1 MSSRVLYPPIVDS
14 YMPAFET
21 SANSNSYCDVYF
33 RLSKFNAV
41 SDFSSVHATIVK
53 QSTNMNVVKKTDDP
67 ESGRYR
73 STGIILNIKPSAV
86 ANEDNLYYIRINS
99 SDLYSKTDNFE
110 GWIPDWTYKIQIRL
124 SSKDYDGSIG
134 QSAWLNANA
143 SEFSEWST
151 ICVVKAINHI
161 TYTLDALGIDT
172 SNENE
177 SSNDKTTVTL
187 YSSTLVASGRFE
199 NYGSEDIYLYNFIL
213 YDENDNI
220 VENSG
225 SIYANQ
231 FQDNKSFNYLFK
243 KELIDGHTYK
253 LEFKYETVNH
263 FIGGA
268 YKYTTNDGT
277 EIDKRYE
284 FIVSVAEI
292 GTVNCVLI
300 TAENDPNS
308 ILEEITSIHQEEE
321 DGRIGVKFYAEVG
334 ELFSGNLCIRRAD
347 SKDNFQ
353 TWTDIKIIIVKAQD
367 VNTLPIYYDYTAE
380 SGVWYKYG
388 VQKIDKD
395 GSRGQMNVINNAV
408 LRNYNYSYLLGK
420 NNQQLRLMFDNT
432 MGNFKIQLQESSN
445 DPIGSQFSVTTRN
458 AATRYKIFPLNG
470 LISFWMDENEL
481 FCNKKVIYTYDDIV
495 AKYNKYNEDNN
506 IIQYDYIYER
516 DFRKLVLDFLHNGE
530 FKLFKSPTEGN
541 IIVRLTDI
549 NCTPNQS
556 LDRMVYSFTSTAREM
571 AEATMDNYRTYG
583 FYDPGEY
590 GTDFSILETRI
601 GQLQMDFPIGT
612 NIFEKIYSKYDS
624 QGKNVGGYNKVLKNI
639 HHIKITFEDRPLRIT
654 NAAGEY
660 VIGNNFT
667 LNGQQFTVYEPVRI
681 YEFDENLIYNALDS
695 LIFLGDAERKVTTV
709 RATVDFLYDMT
720 TEVYQAKQIQE
731 RTVKSGIGQIFN
743 EYLPNYNIY
752 NEIYYKYYIESE
764 KSFRRLNTISSIEI
778 EANPGCIFSVKD
790 ASDTVA
796 EEHVIGDTG
805 QLRFTDLSNINGIKY
820 VGILVNGVKNTTRK
834 ADVLINYEYVA
845 TKGSYKVIS

>member
-21 SANSNSYCDVYF
+21 SANSNSYCDIYF

-41 SDFSSVHATIVK
+41 SDFSSVHATVVK
-53 QSTNMNVVKKTDDP
+53 QSTNMNVVKKTDDG
-67 ESGRYR
+67 GRYR
-73 STGIILNIKPSAV
+73 STGIILNIKPTAV
-86 ANEDNLYYIRINS
+86 AGQDNLYYIRINS

-161 TYTLDALGIDT
+161 TYTIDAFGIDT
-172 SNENE
+172 SDENQ
-177 SSNDKTTVTL
+177 SSNDQTTVTL
-187 YSSTLVASGRFE
+187 YSSTLLMSGRFE
-199 NYGSEDIYLYNFIL
+199 NYGNEDIYLYNFIL

-220 VENSG
+220 IENSG
-225 SIYANQ
+225 DIYANQ

-243 KELIDGHTYK
+243 KELTDGHSYK
-253 LEFKYETVNH
+253 LEFKFETVNH

-277 EIDKRYE
+277 EVDKRYS
-284 FIVSVAEI
+284 FTVSVAEV
-292 GTVNCVLI
+292 GGVSFNLV
-300 TAENDPNS
+300 TAENDPDS
-308 ILEEITSIHQEEE
+308 VLDGVTSIHQEEE
-321 DGRIGVKFYAEVG
+321 DGRIGVKIYSETG

-353 TWTDIKIIIVKAQD
+353 TWTDMKIMIVKAED
-367 VNTLPIYYDYTAE
+367 VNNLPMYYDYTAE

-388 VQKIDKD
+388 LQKIDKD
-395 GSRGQMNVINNAV
+395 GSRGQMNIINNAV

-420 NNQQLRLMFDNT
+420 DNQQLRLMFDNT
-432 MGNFKIQLQESSN
+432 MNSFKIQMQESKN
-445 DPIGSQFSVTTRN
+445 DPIGSQYSNVTRN
-458 AATRYKIFPLNG
+458 AATRYRTFPLNG

-481 FCNKKVIYTYDDIV
+481 FCNKKVVYSYDDIV

-516 DFRKLVLDFLHNGE
+516 DFRKLVLDFLHDGE

-541 IIVRLTDI
+541 IIVRLIDI

-556 LDRMVYSFTSTAREM
+556 LDRMIYSFTSTALEM
-571 AEATMDNYRTYG
+571 ADATMENYLTYG
-583 FYDPGEY
+583 FYVPGEY
-590 GTDFSILETRI
+590 GTDFSILTTKI
-601 GQLQMDFPIGT
+601 GQLQMDFPVGT
-612 NIFEKIYSKYDS
+612 NIFEKIYNKYDS
-624 QGKNVGGYNKVLKNI
+624 QGKDLGGYNIVLKNI
-639 HHIKITFEDRPLRIT
+639 HHIKITFEDMPLRIQNT
-654 NAAGEY
+654 SGEY

-667 LNGQQFTVYEPVRI
+667 LNGDQFTVYEPVRI
-681 YEFDENLIYNALDS
+681 YEFDENLVYTSLDS
-695 LIFLGDAERKVTTV
+695 LILLGDAQRKVETV
-709 RATVDFLYDMT
+709 RATVDFLYDVT

-731 RTVKSGIGQIFN
+731 KTVKSGIGQLFS
-743 EYLPNYNIY
+743 EYSPNYNIY
-752 NEIYYKYYIESE
+752 NEIYYKYYIEGE
-764 KSFRRLNTISSIEI
+764 KTFRRLNTIKSIEI
-778 EANPGCIFSVKD
+778 EANPNTVFAIKD
-790 ASDTVA
+790 ASDKDA
-796 EEHVIGDTG
+796 EEHIIGDTG
-805 QLRFTDLSNINGIKY
+805 QLRFTDLSNINGIRY
-820 VGILVNGVKNTTRK
+820 VGVLKDGVKDTSRK

-845 TKGSYKVIS
+845 TKGTYKVVT